1 MKTLQVMINEDSN
14 NKKYKLK
21 SSKFQIEKLLNR
33 KELKY
38 E

>member
-1 MKTLQVMINEDSN
+1 MKTLQVMINEDG

-21 SSKFQIEKLLNR
+21 SSKLQIEKSLNR

>member
-1 MKTLQVMINEDSN
+1 MKTLQVMINKDGN
-14 NKKYKLK
+14 NKKFKLK
-21 SSKFQIEKLLNR
+21 SSKLQIEKLNR